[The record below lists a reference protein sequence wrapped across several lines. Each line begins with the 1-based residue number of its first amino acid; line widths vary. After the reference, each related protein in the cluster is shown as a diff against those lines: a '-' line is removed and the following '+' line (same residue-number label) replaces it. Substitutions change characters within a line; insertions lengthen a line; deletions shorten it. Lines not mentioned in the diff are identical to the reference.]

1 MNKLFI
7 NISELLTMDYD
18 LDFLRGQEMN
28 QLNTLNDAYLIVE
41 NGKVKEYGLMKDL
54 EALIDHSITKVV
66 DCKNR
71 LVTPGLV
78 DSHTHL
84 VFGGSREKEI
94 ALKLQGAS
102 YLDILKM
109 GFGIHSTV
117 EATRQTS
124 ELDLAKKAEKV
135 VRRMNSFGVT
145 TIEAKSGYGLDEETE
160 LKQLNAVDKINTAST
175 LVKTYLGAHVIPKGM
190 KSSEHL
196 ANCKEF
202 ILKHKDEFEFVD
214 IFTED
219 SVFNLEESKDFLE
232 FAQSQGLKSKIHADE
247 IVALGAAQMAAEIGS
262 ASADHLIA
270 TETDGIKELANSN
283 TVCNLL
289 PATSF
294 YLNKPY
300 AKAREMIDTGC
311 IVSLSTDYN
320 PGSSPCENIQFVMN
334 LGLLKYKMTPAEVW
348 NAVTVNASYNLGVKK
363 GSLSV
368 GSDADI
374 IIWDCDNHEYPLYHN
389 AVNDV
394 KSVYINGILIKEN

>member
-28 QLNTLNDAYLIVE
+28 QLNTLTDAYLIVE
-41 NGKVKEYGLMKDL
+41 DGKVKEYGLMKDL

-66 DCKNR
+66 DCKNK

-124 ELDLAKKAEKV
+124 EYDLAKKAEKV

-145 TIEAKSGYGLDEETE
+145 TIEAKSGYGLNEETE

-190 KSSEHL
+190 ESSEHL

-232 FAQSQGLKSKIHADE
+232 FAKHNGLKTKIHADE

-348 NAVTVNASYNLGVKK
+348 NAVTVNAAYNLGVKK

-374 IIWDCDNHEYPLYHN
+374 VIWDCDNHEYPLYHN

-394 KSVYINGILIKEN
+394 RSVYINGILIKEN

>member
-7 NISELLTMDYD
+7 NISQLLTMDYSSSY
-18 LDFLRGQEMN
+18 LRGKEMD
-28 QLNTLNDAYLIVE
+28 QLNVLEDAYLLVKD
-41 NGKVKEYGLMKDL
+41 GKVAEYGLMKDL
-54 EALIDHSITKVV
+54 KGFDGEIV
-66 DCKNR
+66 DCEGKM
-71 LVTPGLV
+71 VTPGLV

-117 EATRQTS
+117 EATKAS
-124 ELDLAKKAEKV
+124 DCLGLAKKAEKV
-135 VRRMNSFGVT
+135 VRTMNSFGVT
-145 TIEAKSGYGLDEETE
+145 TIECKSGYGLDEVTE
-160 LKQLNAVDKINTAST
+160 LKQLCAVDKINTSST
-175 LVKTYLGAHVIPKGM
+175 LVKTYLGAHVIPKG
-190 KSSEHL
+190 KTSTEHL
-196 ANCKEF
+196 EECKTF
-202 ILKHKDEFEFVD
+202 IKKHKNQFGFVD

-219 SVFNLEESKDFLE
+219 AVFNVEESKDFLL
-232 FAQSQGLKSKIHADE
+232 FAQSEGLKTKIHADE
-247 IVALGAAQMAAEIGS
+247 IVALGGAQLAAEIGS

-270 TETDGIKELANSN
+270 TETDGIKELAKTE

-294 YLNKPY
+294 YLDKPY

-320 PGSSPCENIQFVMN
+320 PGSSPCENMQFVMN
-334 LGLLKYKMTPAEVW
+334 LGLLKYKMTPAEIW
-348 NAVTVNASYNLGVKK
+348 NAVTVNGAYHLGVDK
-363 GSLSV
+363 GTLKV
-368 GSDADI
+368 GADADI
-374 IIWDCDNHEYPLYHN
+374 VVWDCDNYEYPLYHN

-394 KSVYINGILIKEN
+394 SQVYINGILIKEN

>member
-7 NISELLTMDYD
+7 NISELLTMDYETSS
-18 LDFLRGQEMN
+18 LRGSAMN
-28 QLNTLNDAYLIVE
+28 QLNIIKDAYLLIKD
-41 NGKVKEYGLMKDL
+41 GKVVEYGPMSDC
-54 EALIDHSITKVV
+54 LIEMNEVV
-66 DCKNR
+66 DCTGKII
-71 LVTPGLV
+71 TPGLV

-94 ALKLQGAS
+94 ALKLQGAT

-117 EATRQTS
+117 EATRKATCI
-124 ELDLAKKAEKV
+124 ELAQKAESV
-135 VRRMNSFGVT
+135 VHTMNSFGVT
-145 TIEAKSGYGLDEETE
+145 TIECKSGYGLDEETE
-160 LKQLNAVDKINTAST
+160 LKQLCAVDKINTAST
-175 LVKTYLGAHVIPKGM
+175 LVKTYLGAHVIPKD
-190 KSSEHL
+190 KTSTEHL
-196 ANCKEF
+196 SECKEF
-202 ILKHKDEFEFVD
+202 IKKHKDQFKFVD

-219 SVFNLEESKDFLE
+219 SVFNLQESKDFLE
-232 FAQSQGLKSKIHADE
+232 FAHSEGVKTKIHADE
-247 IVALGAAQMAAEIGS
+247 IVALGAAEMAAEIGC

-270 TETDGIKELANSN
+270 TETNGIKELAKTD

-320 PGSSPCENIQFVMN
+320 PGSSPCENMQFVMN
-334 LGLLKYKMTPAEVW
+334 LALLKYKMTPAEIW
-348 NAVTVNASYNLGVKK
+348 NAVTVNAAYNLGVEK
-363 GSLSV
+363 GSIKI

-374 IIWDCDNHEYPLYHN
+374 VIWNCDNHEYPLYHN

-394 KSVYINGILIKEN
+394 DKVYVNGILIREN